1 MSEEDEQPLDQP
13 QEINDFSP
21 SALKHIVGQ
30 ESVKAQ
36 VAVALEAAWAD
47 QKRFDSS
54 LLVGA
59 PGLGKSAMAGVIAK
73 EMASNVHEVLGQSIS
88 SAADLN
94 ALLLGAEDRDVVH
107 IDEAHELDREFQT
120 ALYLAIDQK
129 KLFLQSQNPGRKPQ
143 AIPIGD
149 FTLLLSTTD
158 EYCLL
163 QPLRDRMRLTLR
175 FEFYSPSELVEV
187 VRQRTRAL
195 KWDVAE
201 DVLPQ
206 IAGRSRGT
214 PRLALR
220 LLQSCRRVCRAGNAT
235 AITAAHLDKACLL
248 EQIDPLG
255 LGPIEQRY
263 IAILSVGATRL
274 NVLASMLGLPGRTI
288 SHVTEPFLIRAGLL
302 SKDDQGRRVLT
313 AEGREHLVR
322 MQTDRK

>member
-1 MSEEDEQPLDQP
+1 MSDDQQHQPS
-13 QEINDFSP
+13 EINDVSP
-21 SALKHIVGQ
+21 SSLKHIVGQ
-30 ESVKAQ
+30 SSVKAQ

-47 QKRFDSS
+47 CKRFDSS

-73 EMASNVHEVLGQSIS
+73 EMAGECHEVLGQSITS
-88 SAADLN
+88 PADLN
-94 ALLLGAEDRDVVH
+94 ALLLGAKDKDVVH
-107 IDEAHELDREFQT
+107 IDEAHELDREYQT

-143 AIPIGD
+143 AIPIAD

-175 FEFYSPSELVEV
+175 FEFYTTTELAEV
-187 VRQRTRAL
+187 VRQRSRAL
-195 KWDVAE
+195 GWEVAD

-206 IAGRSRGT
+206 IAARSRGT

-220 LLQSCRRVCRAGNAT
+220 LLQSCRRVCRASGEN

-248 EQIDPLG
+248 EQIDLLG

-263 IAILSVGATRL
+263 LSILGGGSARL
-274 NVLASMLGLPGRTI
+274 NVLASTLGLPPRTI
-288 SHVTEPFLIRAGLL
+288 SHVTEPFLIRVGLL
-302 SKDDQGRRVLT
+302 TKDDQGRRVLT
-313 AEGREHLVR
+313 AEGREHLER
-322 MQTDRK
+322 SKPERQ